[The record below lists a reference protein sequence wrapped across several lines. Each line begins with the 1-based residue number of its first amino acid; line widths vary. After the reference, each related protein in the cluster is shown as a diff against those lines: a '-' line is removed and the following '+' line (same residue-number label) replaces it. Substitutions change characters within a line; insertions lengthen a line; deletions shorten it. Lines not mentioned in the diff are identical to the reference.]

1 MIIWWQNLSAVE
13 VDERVLELADVEESL
28 GLHQES
34 TSRVLVHRE
43 DDASG
48 LDGVG
53 PVAQLQ
59 IALGSCSQ

>member
-1 MIIWWQNLSAVE
+1 MK
-13 VDERVLELADVEESL
+13 VDERVFEQAEVEESL

-43 DDASG
+43 DDVSG

-53 PVAQLQ
+53 PVAQL
-59 IALGSCSQ
+59 

>member
-1 MIIWWQNLSAVE
+1 MIICRQNLSAVE

-43 DDASG
+43 DDVSG

-53 PVAQLQ
+53 PVAQL
-59 IALGSCSQ
+59 